1 MKCNKYFAEN
11 VGTQLSSCS
20 GYQRK
25 EKYFEMLVTQAHLI
39 IALAVET
46 QQEVKNLNNHGG
58 AQIIQIF
65 EAILQNAAEF
75 ED

>member
-1 MKCNKYFAEN
+1 
-11 VGTQLSSCS
+11 
-20 GYQRK
+20 
-25 EKYFEMLVTQAHLI
+25 MLVTQAHLI

-46 QQEVKNLNNHGG
+46 RQEVKNLNNHGG
-58 AQIIQIF
+58 AQIIKIF